1 MGCGER
7 VRSRALGQTIRGNRS
22 VSQLLEISLIGIQY
36 CGCTEVIWGSLRE
49 TERILIKI
57 ERKPITQ

>member
-22 VSQLLEISLIGIQY
+22 VSQLLEISLIGIQVLWLY
-36 CGCTEVIWGSLRE
+36 GGNLGFLT
-49 TERILIKI
+49 
-57 ERKPITQ
+57 